1 MPPEVFLADA
11 LDLSSGKSIAAGGD
25 GLYPVYGSAG
35 IIGSAESPLYQR
47 GIIIGRVGAY
57 CGAVEMSERPFWASD
72 NTIVATPKESYDL
85 RFMYYLLAHLDLR
98 RYAGGAAQPLMT
110 QTVIKGLR
118 ARIAPL
124 PTQRKIAAILSA
136 YDDLIENNARRIG
149 ILEEM
154 ARLLYREWFVD
165 FRFPGHESVA
175 MVDSPLGPLPE
186 GWALSK
192 LGTVADTNAV
202 TLRPASAPDAIH
214 YVDIKSVSPGRID
227 KVEPMLFREA
237 PGRARR
243 VVAHG
248 DTIWSS
254 VRPNRR
260 SYCLILLPAE
270 NLIVSTGF
278 TVIAARHVPYSYL
291 YCAVTTDE
299 FVGYIVGRTTG
310 AAYPA
315 VTAADFESATVLLPP
330 PEILDSFHDTVADM
344 LSLCDGLHRQN
355 SNLRQTRDLL
365 LPRLISGEID
375 VTDLDINTE
384 GLAA

>member
-118 ARIAPL
+118 ARIPPP

-175 MVDSPLGPLPE
+175 MVDSPLGPPPE
-186 GWALSK
+186 G
-192 LGTVADTNAV
+192 G
-202 TLRPASAPDAIH
+202 
-214 YVDIKSVSPGRID
+214 G
-227 KVEPMLFREA
+227 
-237 PGRARR
+237 
-243 VVAHG
+243 
-248 DTIWSS
+248 
-254 VRPNRR
+254 
-260 SYCLILLPAE
+260 
-270 NLIVSTGF
+270 
-278 TVIAARHVPYSYL
+278 
-291 YCAVTTDE
+291 
-299 FVGYIVGRTTG
+299 
-310 AAYPA
+310 
-315 VTAADFESATVLLPP
+315 
-330 PEILDSFHDTVADM
+330 
-344 LSLCDGLHRQN
+344 
-355 SNLRQTRDLL
+355 
-365 LPRLISGEID
+365 
-375 VTDLDINTE
+375 
-384 GLAA
+384 